1 MCSVL
6 ITGIVFFCNFAFRKP
21 NRRPMTMGKC
31 HYLQS
36 LCMQKCSFGNL
47 VAKMTTCSEITNIE
61 FLVKMFTF
69 AAKL

>member
-6 ITGIVFFCNFAFRKP
+6 ITGIVFFVILHFK
-21 NRRPMTMGKC
+21 TKQTSHDDGGGC

-47 VAKMTTCSEITNIE
+47 VAKMTTCSEIINIE